1 MSGLL
6 RLLRDSITT
15 YASLAV
21 LALICLSWTV
31 FALPLYLLLPE
42 RFGTA
47 AGRAGIMGG
56 FRLYSW
62 WLELVRAYRLDLSA
76 LDALRKGP
84 SLILAPNHP
93 SAIDALLIL
102 SRLPNL
108 ICVMKSEL
116 MHNVFLGA
124 GARLARFV
132 CNEPP
137 RRMILD
143 AVAGLERGGIL
154 MLFPEGTRSVRFP
167 VNPLKA
173 SIGTIARHAGVAVQ
187 TLLIETD
194 SPYLSK
200 GWPLWR
206 RPRLPIAYRLRLGR
220 RFEPPADARE
230 FATELEQYFESE
242 LTNSLQACW
251 LGAPPPV
258 P

>member
-31 FALPLYLLLPE
+31 FALPMYLLLPE
-42 RFGTA
+42 RAGTA

-56 FRLYSW
+56 FRLYTW
-62 WLELVRAYRLDLSA
+62 WIKLMRAYRLDLSA
-76 LDALRKGP
+76 LDALRTGP

-93 SAIDALLIL
+93 SAIDAVLIL

-154 MLFPEGTRSVRFP
+154 LLFPEGTRSVRFP

-206 RPRLPIAYRLRLGR
+206 RPRLPIAYRVRLGR
-220 RFEPPADARE
+220 RFEPPADARV